1 MCSSLL
7 AWQQMCR
14 MVRMNELNASRRNWL
29 IRCGLGAAASLA
41 ALPAAQA
48 NENDHADPRDE
59 GAGRSV
65 TTEELGEMLLPHFP
79 IRYPVAGFLD
89 LIVRKPSLTMR
100 PATNRIDADMAIT
113 AQGPALNRAQAG
125 QLGVGFALRYEASDK
140 TVRAHQLSFNSLS
153 FPGLR
158 PEAVDLIKVY
168 GPALAQAALQ
178 EVVLHQFKD
187 KDLAV
192 LDVLGMRPGQITVT
206 DSGLRIGFEPK
217 PL

>member
-1 MCSSLL
+1 MTDLIT
-7 AWQQMCR
+7 
-14 MVRMNELNASRRNWL
+14 SRRSWL
-29 IRCGLGAAASLA
+29 IRCGLGAAVSLA
-41 ALPAAQA
+41 AAPVAWA
-48 NENDHADPRDE
+48 NDNPTDPRDE

-65 TTEELGEMLLPHFP
+65 STEQLGEMLQGHFP
-79 IRYPVAGFLD
+79 IRYPVPGFLD
-89 LIVRKPSLTMR
+89 LTVRTPRLSMR
-100 PATNRIDADMAIT
+100 PQTNRIDADMDVT
-113 AQGPALNRAQAG
+113 AQGPALHRAQAG
-125 QLGVGFALRYEASDK
+125 QLGVGFALRYEARDK

-153 FPGLR
+153 FPGIR
-158 PEAVDLIKVY
+158 PKAVELIRVY

-192 LDVLGMRPGQITVT
+192 LDVLGLRPGKITVT

>member
-1 MCSSLL
+1 MET
-7 AWQQMCR
+7 MT
-14 MVRMNELNASRRNWL
+14 ELTASRRDWL
-29 IRCGLGAAASLA
+29 LLCGLGAAVSLTA
-41 ALPAAQA
+41 PPAAQA
-48 NENDHADPRDE
+48 EDNADPRDE
-59 GAGRSV
+59 GAGRSI

-79 IRYPVAGFLD
+79 IKYPVAGFLD
-89 LIVRKPSLTMR
+89 LIVRKPNLTMR
-100 PATNRIDADMAIT
+100 PATNRIDADMAVT
-113 AQGPALNRAQAG
+113 AQGPVLNRAQAG

-140 TVRAHQLSFNSLS
+140 TVRAHRLSFNSLS

-192 LDVLGMRPGQITVT
+192 LDVLGMRPGKITVT

>member
-1 MCSSLL
+1 MTE
-7 AWQQMCR
+7 R
-14 MVRMNELNASRRNWL
+14 TASRRDWL
-29 IRCGLGAAASLA
+29 LFCGLGAAASLT

-48 NENDHADPRDE
+48 EDNTDPRDE

-79 IRYPVAGFLD
+79 IKYPVVGFLD

-140 TVRAHQLSFNSLS
+140 TVRAHRLSFNSLS

-192 LDVLGMRPGQITVT
+192 LDVLGMRPGKITVT